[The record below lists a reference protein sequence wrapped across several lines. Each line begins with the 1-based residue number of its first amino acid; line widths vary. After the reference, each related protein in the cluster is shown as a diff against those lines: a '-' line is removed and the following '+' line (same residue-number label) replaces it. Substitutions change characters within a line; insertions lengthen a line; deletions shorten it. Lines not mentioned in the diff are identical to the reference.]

1 MSDEEILN
9 LFFQRNDSALKQAS
23 TRYGNYCKAIA
34 ARILGNDEEAEE
46 CFNDALLK
54 TWNTIPPN
62 RPNVLSGYIGKI
74 VRNIA
79 FDKYRREHA
88 QKRGSG
94 DAALILDE
102 LGECIESRS
111 NVEQEYEKKELV
123 RDINNFLG
131 SIPQKKRALF
141 LCRYWYAFQIPE
153 IAEKFGMSEGN
164 VSVTLNR
171 IRNKLKDYLNER
183 GYVL

>member
-34 ARILGNDEEAEE
+34 VRILGNDEEAEE

-54 TWNTIPPN
+54 LWNSIPPD
-62 RPNVLSGYIGKI
+62 RPDTLSTYIGKI

-79 FDKYRREHA
+79 FDKYRRQHA

-94 DAALILDE
+94 ETFLILDE
-102 LGECIESRS
+102 LAECVAIRN
-111 NVEQEYEKKELV
+111 NVEKEYEKKELV
-123 RDINNFLG
+123 RDINSFLE

-141 LCRYWYAFQIPE
+141 LCRYWYAFSISE

-171 IRNKLKDYLNER
+171 IRKKLKDYLNER